1 MRLAEVVTFC
11 VQDRTELSTSGVGAA
26 VTTIALLEDEAD
38 LRGELAD
45 FLEMRGHR
53 VLQAGSLAEFTPLV
67 SSARVAV
74 LDVMLPDG
82 SGLTALQQIRQAS
95 RRTGVIMLTA
105 LGGAADRVAGL
116 RRGADHYLV
125 KPVGLLELEAVI
137 EALLRRVGREWV
149 FDAGRGTL
157 LDPACEVIELTDQ
170 EAVVI
175 GLLARADGR
184 PITRRQIVDAL
195 GQSWA
200 AYDLRRLDTLVS
212 RMRAR
217 WLRKT
222 GRELPLRTLHREG
235 YEFAEVLEVS

>member
-1 MRLAEVVTFC
+1 M
-11 VQDRTELSTSGVGAA
+11 
-26 VTTIALLEDEAD
+26 TTIALLEDEAD

-53 VLQAGSLAEFTPLV
+53 VLQAGSLAEFAPLV
-67 SSARVAV
+67 ARARVAV

-82 SGLTALQQIRQAS
+82 SGLTALQWVRQAS
-95 RRTGVIMLTA
+95 RRTGVVVLTA

-116 RRGADHYLV
+116 NRGADHYLL

-149 FDAGRGTL
+149 FDAGCGTL

-175 GLLARADGR
+175 GLLARSGGR
-184 PITRRQIVDAL
+184 AITRRQIVDAL
-195 GQSWA
+195 GQPWA
-200 AYDLRRLDTLVS
+200 TYDLRRLDTLVS

-235 YEFAEVLEVS
+235 YEFAELLDES